1 MRRGAFVGKGE
12 KKKKKEGGMICFF
25 LKNPLPVPFPRR
37 DQSFYQ
43 CPINVTSLK
52 GERDRWVTA

>member
-1 MRRGAFVGKGE
+1 
-12 KKKKKEGGMICFF
+12 MICFF